1 MSKVNRIKPQQ
12 NQPQQEQPQM
22 EMPEEI
28 QTQNITAEDSQAGST
43 HARRVVIQWNG
54 SAEEL
59 KHGAVLN
66 IKNALDVFKPQYD
79 MSQVDEEQKASL
91 EKLDFSKG
99 IVTGMKLKSIYSNVD
114 DSVTLGVKLY
124 DNQPNIVNKDGFL
137 YTPKV
142 TDMGEQHS
150 SQDEG
155 FINLVSVLP
164 YEKGRPNVSIYT
176 PENLLNNRFIE
187 QYGGYTMDKLWEGIV
202 PFPKQDYFYVENSH
216 IILKV
221 IKNNWEMLGVPID
234 QEKRREGE
242 YIKIS
247 KSVVNNVIKQL
258 YEQVICQIPY
268 TSFDSFQARFQA
280 NAPSQDQEYKIV
292 AEVLVEYK
300 YPAINSGVEEE
311 EA

>member
-22 EMPEEI
+22 EMPDEI

-66 IKNALDVFKPQYD
+66 IQNALDVFKPQYD

-311 EA
+311 A

>member
-1 MSKVNRIKPQQ
+1 MSKVNKLK
-12 NQPQQEQPQM
+12 QQEPTM
-22 EMPEEI
+22 EMPEI
-28 QTQNITAEDSQAGST
+28 TTQNITAEDSQAGST
-43 HARRVVIQWNG
+43 HARRVVLQWNG

-59 KHGAVLN
+59 KHGAILN
-66 IKNALDVFKPQYD
+66 IKNAMDVFQPQYD
-79 MSQVDEEQKASL
+79 MSKLDDEQKTSL

-99 IVTGMKLKSIYSNVD
+99 IVTGMKLKSIFSNVD

-124 DNQPNIVNKDGFL
+124 ENQPNIVNKDGFL

-142 TDMGEQHS
+142 TDMGEAHS
-150 SQDEG
+150 SEDEG
-155 FINLVSVLP
+155 FTNLVSVLP
-164 YEKGRPNVSIYT
+164 FEKGRPDVSIYT

-202 PFPKQDYFYVENSH
+202 PFPKQDFFYVESSH

-234 QEKRREGE
+234 QEKQKEGE
-242 YIKIS
+242 YIKVG

-280 NAPSQDQEYKIV
+280 NAPSTGEDYKIV

-300 YPAINSGVEEE
+300 YPAINSEESE
-311 EA
+311 E

>member
-66 IKNALDVFKPQYD
+66 IQNALDVFKPQYD

-142 TDMGEQHS
+142 TDMGAQHS

-164 YEKGRPNVSIYT
+164 YEKGRPDVSIYT

-258 YEQVICQIPY
+258 YEQVICQILH
-268 TSFDSFQARFQA
+268 
-280 NAPSQDQEYKIV
+280 
-292 AEVLVEYK
+292 VL
-300 YPAINSGVEEE
+300 
-311 EA
+311 

>member
-1 MSKVNRIKPQQ
+1 MSKVNKLKQTESPKE
-12 NQPQQEQPQM
+12 EQAM
-22 EMPEEI
+22 EMPQEM

-43 HARRVVIQWNG
+43 HARRVVLQWNG

-66 IKNALDVFKPQYD
+66 IQNAIDVFQPQYD
-79 MSQVDEEQKASL
+79 MSQLDEEQKTSL

-99 IVTGMKLKSIYSNVD
+99 IVTGMKLKSIFSNVD

-124 DNQPNIVNKDGFL
+124 ENQPNIVNKDGFL
-137 YTPKV
+137 YTPKIS
-142 TDMGEQHS
+142 DMGEQHS

-164 YEKGRPNVSIYT
+164 YEKGRPDVSIYT

-202 PFPKQDYFYVENSH
+202 PFPKQDFFYVESSH

-234 QEKRREGE
+234 SEKKREGE
-242 YIKIS
+242 YVKVS
-247 KSVVNNVIKQL
+247 KNVVNNVIKQL

-268 TSFDSFQARFQA
+268 TAFDSFQARFQA
-280 NAPSQDQEYKIV
+280 NAPSSGEDYKIV

-300 YPAINSGVEEE
+300 YPAISSEESE
-311 EA
+311 M

>member
-1 MSKVNRIKPQQ
+1 MSKVNKLK
-12 NQPQQEQPQM
+12 QQEPTM
-22 EMPEEI
+22 EMPEI
-28 QTQNITAEDSQAGST
+28 TTQNITAEDSQAGST
-43 HARRVVIQWNG
+43 HARRVVLQWNG

-59 KHGAVLN
+59 KHGAILN
-66 IKNALDVFKPQYD
+66 IKNAMDVFQPQYD
-79 MSQVDEEQKASL
+79 MSKLDDEQKTSL

-99 IVTGMKLKSIYSNVD
+99 IVTGMKLKSIFSNVD

-124 DNQPNIVNKDGFL
+124 ENQPNIVNKDGFL

-142 TDMGEQHS
+142 TDMGEAHS
-150 SQDEG
+150 SEDEG
-155 FINLVSVLP
+155 FTNLVSVLP
-164 YEKGRPNVSIYT
+164 FEKGRPDVSIYT

-202 PFPKQDYFYVENSH
+202 PFPKQDFFYVEASH

-234 QEKRREGE
+234 QEKQKEGE
-242 YIKIS
+242 YIKVG

-268 TSFDSFQARFQA
+268 TSFDSFKARFQA
-280 NAPSQDQEYKIV
+280 NAPSTGEDYKIV

-300 YPAINSGVEEE
+300 YPAINSEESE
-311 EA
+311 E

>member
-1 MSKVNRIKPQQ
+1 MSKVNKLKPQEE
-12 NQPQQEQPQM
+12 PTM
-22 EMPEEI
+22 EMPEI
-28 QTQNITAEDSQAGST
+28 STQNITAEDSQAGST
-43 HARRVVIQWNG
+43 HARRVVLQWNG

-59 KHGAVLN
+59 KHGAILN
-66 IKNALDVFKPQYD
+66 IKNAMDVFQPQYD
-79 MSQVDEEQKASL
+79 MSKLDDDQKASL

-99 IVTGMKLKSIYSNVD
+99 IVTGMKLKSIFSNVD
-114 DSVTLGVKLY
+114 DSVTVGVKLY
-124 DNQPNIVNKDGFL
+124 ENQPNIVNKEGFL

-142 TDMGEQHS
+142 TDMGEAHS
-150 SQDEG
+150 SEDDG

-164 YEKGRPNVSIYT
+164 FEKGRPDVSIYT

-202 PFPKQDYFYVENSH
+202 PFAKKDFFYVESSH

-221 IKNNWEMLGVPID
+221 IKNNWEMLGIPID
-234 QEKRREGE
+234 AEKKRENE
-242 YIKIS
+242 YVKVS
-247 KSVVNNVIKQL
+247 KSVVNNVIQQL

-280 NAPSQDQEYKIV
+280 NAPSTGEDYKIV

-300 YPAINSGVEEE
+300 YPAIQQDEE
-311 EA
+311 

>member
-1 MSKVNRIKPQQ
+1 MSKVNKLKQSESPKE
-12 NQPQQEQPQM
+12 EQAM
-22 EMPEEI
+22 EMPQEI

-43 HARRVVIQWNG
+43 HARRVVLQWNG

-66 IKNALDVFKPQYD
+66 IQNAIDVFQPQYD
-79 MSQVDEEQKASL
+79 MSQLDEEQKASL

-99 IVTGMKLKSIYSNVD
+99 IVTGMKLKSIFSNVD

-124 DNQPNIVNKDGFL
+124 ENQPNIVNKDGFL
-137 YTPKV
+137 YTPKIS
-142 TDMGEQHS
+142 DMGEQHS

-164 YEKGRPNVSIYT
+164 YEKGRPDVSIYT

-187 QYGGYTMDKLWEGIV
+187 QYGGYNMDKLWEGSV
-202 PFPKQDYFYVENSH
+202 PFPKQDFFYVESSH

-234 QEKRREGE
+234 SEKKREGE
-242 YIKIS
+242 YVKVS

-268 TSFDSFQARFQA
+268 TAFDSFQARFQA
-280 NAPSQDQEYKIV
+280 NAPSTGEDYKIV

-300 YPAINSGVEEE
+300 YPAISSEEQE
-311 EA
+311 M

>member
-1 MSKVNRIKPQQ
+1 MSKVNKLK
-12 NQPQQEQPQM
+12 QEEPTM
-22 EMPEEI
+22 EMPEI
-28 QTQNITAEDSQAGST
+28 TTQNITAEDSQAGST
-43 HARRVVIQWNG
+43 HARRVVLQWNG

-59 KHGAVLN
+59 KHGAILN
-66 IKNALDVFKPQYD
+66 IKNAMDVFQPQYD
-79 MSQVDEEQKASL
+79 MSKVDDEQKTSL

-99 IVTGMKLKSIYSNVD
+99 IVTGMKLKSIFSNVD
-114 DSVTLGVKLY
+114 DSVTVGVKLY

-137 YTPKV
+137 YTPKI
-142 TDMGEQHS
+142 TDMGEAHS
-150 SQDEG
+150 SEDEG

-164 YEKGRPNVSIYT
+164 FEKGRPDVSIYT

-202 PFPKQDYFYVENSH
+202 PFPKQDFFYVESSH

-234 QEKRREGE
+234 QEKQKEGE
-242 YIKIS
+242 YIKVG

-280 NAPSQDQEYKIV
+280 NAPSTGEEYKIV

-300 YPAINSGVEEE
+300 YPAISSEETE
-311 EA
+311 D

>member
-1 MSKVNRIKPQQ
+1 MSKVNKLK
-12 NQPQQEQPQM
+12 QEEPTM
-22 EMPEEI
+22 EMPEMT
-28 QTQNITAEDSQAGST
+28 TQNITADDSQAGST
-43 HARRVVIQWNG
+43 HARRVVLQWNG

-59 KHGAVLN
+59 KHGAILN
-66 IKNALDVFKPQYD
+66 IKNAMDVFQPQYD
-79 MSQVDEEQKASL
+79 MSKVEEDQKASL

-99 IVTGMKLKSIYSNVD
+99 IVTGMKLKSIFSNVD
-114 DSVTLGVKLY
+114 DSVTVGVKLY

-137 YTPKV
+137 YTPKL
-142 TDMGEQHS
+142 TDMGEAHS
-150 SQDEG
+150 SEDEG

-164 YEKGRPNVSIYT
+164 FEKGRPDVSIYT

-202 PFPKQDYFYVENSH
+202 PFPKQDFFYVESSH

-234 QEKRREGE
+234 QEKQKEGE
-242 YIKIS
+242 YIKVG

-280 NAPSQDQEYKIV
+280 NAPSTGENYKIV

-300 YPAINSGVEEE
+300 YPAISPEEHD
-311 EA
+311 

>member
-1 MSKVNRIKPQQ
+1 MSKVNKLK
-12 NQPQQEQPQM
+12 QEEPTM
-22 EMPEEI
+22 EMPEI
-28 QTQNITAEDSQAGST
+28 TTQNITAEDSQAGST
-43 HARRVVIQWNG
+43 HARRVVLQWNG

-59 KHGAVLN
+59 KHGAILN
-66 IKNALDVFKPQYD
+66 IKNAMDVFQPQYD
-79 MSQVDEEQKASL
+79 MSKLDDEQKASL

-99 IVTGMKLKSIYSNVD
+99 IVTGMKLKSIFSNVD
-114 DSVTLGVKLY
+114 DSVTVGVKLY

-137 YTPKV
+137 YTPKI
-142 TDMGEQHS
+142 TDMGEAHS
-150 SQDEG
+150 SEDEG

-164 YEKGRPNVSIYT
+164 FEKGRPDVSIYT

-202 PFPKQDYFYVENSH
+202 PFPKQDFFYVESSH

-234 QEKRREGE
+234 QEKQKEGE
-242 YIKIS
+242 YIKVG

-280 NAPSQDQEYKIV
+280 NAPSTGEEYKIV

-300 YPAINSGVEEE
+300 YPAISSEETE
-311 EA
+311 D